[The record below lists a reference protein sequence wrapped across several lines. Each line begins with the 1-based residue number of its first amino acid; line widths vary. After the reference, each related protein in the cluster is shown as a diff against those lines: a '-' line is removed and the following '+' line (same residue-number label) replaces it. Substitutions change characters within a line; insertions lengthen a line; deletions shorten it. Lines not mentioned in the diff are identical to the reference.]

1 MAQHPVKKRF
11 AVRRAP
17 TLRVSVPATALLLSL
32 IAVLGSETPRPLSA
46 AGRSDFVVEQ
56 VGAHN
61 AGMSNQTRDDKY
73 ALMGD
78 SVVSFYRA
86 TNYLFWAD
94 HAATPLLKPYGGVK
108 ETRIWLHGDCHVENI
123 GAIENNQEQ
132 VVYDLDDF
140 DDAVIGDYQLDLWR
154 LATSLIL
161 LLRENSGFSPADE
174 ENLINALSGSYL
186 STLAIYRDNDAEKT
200 RVFTANNTPS
210 PLSDFLAD
218 TARKASRLRML
229 EKLTSKA
236 NGRRVFDF
244 YHPDILPVPAPV
256 YAAIVSGM
264 PDYVKTLP
272 AKLQRKPGYF
282 TVKSI
287 AQRLRGGMG
296 SLGAARYYVLIEGP
310 TASEDDDHILDF
322 KAQAAPYPWPY
333 VDLSAR
339 NQILQAC
346 NGNHAV
352 RTILGATALGYK
364 VDEHLGAVTL
374 FGTRFSVRERTPARG
389 EIDVHE
395 LSSPSRVSRL
405 AEVWG
410 AVLATAHARADRDSN
425 PALIPYNFEVE
436 VLRRV
441 GDSQEPFR
449 ARVRQVALS
458 YANQV
463 AADHAAFSRTLL
475 HRQTA
480 SRE

>member
-1 MAQHPVKKRF
+1 MAKVPKHLAKEAAIALVI
-11 AVRRAP
+11 ASLLMAMAP
-17 TLRVSVPATALLLSL
+17 RTL
-32 IAVLGSETPRPLSA
+32 A
-46 AGRSDFVVEQ
+46 AQSRGDWVVEQ
-56 VGAHN
+56 ISAHN
-61 AGMSNQTRDDKY
+61 AGMTPQGRADKY

-94 HAATPLLKPYGGVK
+94 HASSPLLAPYGGSK

-123 GAIENNQEQ
+123 GALSNSQNQ

-161 LLRENSGFSPADE
+161 LLRENSGFAPNDE
-174 ENLINALSGSYL
+174 ELLLNALSGSYL
-186 STLAIYRDNDAEKT
+186 STLGIYRDNDAEKT
-200 RVFTANNTPS
+200 RIFTANNTPA

-229 EKLTSKA
+229 EKLTTKA
-236 NGRRVFDF
+236 RGRREFDF
-244 YHPDILPVPAPV
+244 YHPDIVNIPTPV
-256 YAAIVSGM
+256 AASIIASM
-264 PDYVKTLP
+264 PDYIATLP
-272 AKLQRKPGYF
+272 MELRRQRGYF
-282 TVKSI
+282 TVKSV
-287 AQRLRGGMG
+287 AQRLRSGMG

-322 KAQAAPYPWPY
+322 KAQPAPYPWPY

-339 NQILQAC
+339 NQILSSC
-346 NGNHAV
+346 NGNHAT
-352 RTILGATALGYK
+352 RTILAARSLGFR
-364 VDEHLGAVTL
+364 VDEHMGAVTL
-374 FGTRFSVRERTPARG
+374 FGTRFAVRERTPVRG
-389 EIDVHE
+389 TIDVRE
-395 LSSPSRVSRL
+395 LSTPSRASKL

-410 AVLATAHARADRDSN
+410 AVLATAHARADRDVSGG
-425 PALIPYNFEVE
+425 LIPYNFENE

-449 ARVRQVALS
+449 ARVRQVALT